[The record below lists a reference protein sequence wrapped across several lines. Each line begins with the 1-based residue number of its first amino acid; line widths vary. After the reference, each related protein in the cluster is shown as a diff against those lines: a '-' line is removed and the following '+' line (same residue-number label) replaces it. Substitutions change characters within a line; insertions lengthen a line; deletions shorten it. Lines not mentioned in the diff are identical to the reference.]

1 MEGLEFYRDE
11 RGDPRARGSDIRLSR
26 FLETDVQESSEVANA
41 LIELLRS
48 DKNDV
53 TFNGNAHTVLLGPVQ
68 VTIGCEFDD
77 GPVRHLE
84 REHLTNVLVDW
95 VSFIT

>member
-11 RGDPRARGSDIRLSR
+11 RGNPCARGSDTGLAR
-26 FLETDVQESSEVANA
+26 FLETDVQESSEIANA

-48 DKNDV
+48 DKNDA
-53 TFNGNAHTVLLGPVQ
+53 TFNGNAHTVSLGPVL
-68 VTIGCEFDD
+68 VTIECEFDD
-77 GPVRHLE
+77 GPDRRVE